1 MAKTVGF
8 IGLGTMGKPMASNL
22 LKAGFQV
29 VVCPHQNR
37 APAQELE
44 SKGATVVETARQ
56 VAAASDV
63 VVTCLP
69 DSPQVQEVVL
79 GPEGLLAGSRPG
91 LTIIDTSTIDPQVAQ
106 AVAEQAAQR
115 QCTFLDAPMSG
126 GEVGAIAGTLTFMV
140 GGDQGAVEACQ
151 DVFAAMGQK
160 NYYVGGPG
168 TGQVVK
174 LCNNLM
180 LGINLV
186 GVCEAFA
193 LGVKAGVDA
202 AKLAEIVQASS
213 GGSAVIERYFPKTI
227 AKNQYKPGF
236 RLRLM
241 SKDLNLALAAAKQ
254 LGIPSLVGV
263 SAGQVFD
270 LLKGMGRGEDD
281 FTVIATLYQDA
292 GHVTIGATEA
302 AASESRS

>member
-1 MAKTVGF
+1 MAKRVGF
-8 IGLGTMGKPMASNL
+8 LGVGTMGKPMAANL
-22 LKAGFQV
+22 LKAGFPV
-29 VVCPHQNR
+29 VLSPHINR
-37 APAQELE
+37 APAAELAA
-44 SKGATVVETARQ
+44 KGATVVDTAQQ
-56 VAAASDV
+56 VAAATDV

-69 DSPQVQEVVL
+69 DAAEVEEAVL
-79 GPEGLLAGSRPG
+79 GPTGLLAGARPG
-91 LTIIDTSTIDPQVAQ
+91 LIIIDTSTINPQVAQ
-106 AVAEQAAQR
+106 ALAAAAAQR

-126 GEVGAIAGTLTFMV
+126 GEIGAINGALTFMI
-140 GGDQGAVEACQ
+140 GGDAQAVDACQ
-151 DVFAAMGQK
+151 DVFKAMGQK
-160 NYYVGGPG
+160 MYYVGGPG

-180 LGINLV
+180 LAINLA

-193 LGVKAGVDA
+193 LGVKAGVKA
-202 AKLAEIVQASS
+202 TTLAEIVQASS

-254 LGIPSLVGV
+254 LGIPNLVGV
-263 SAGQVFD
+263 SAAGVFD

-292 GHVTIGATEA
+292 GHVVIAAPEDAAGAA
-302 AASESRS
+302 QP